1 MAAVDRCSTSE
12 VSRVSDISSINAEL
26 PPHVAAAQVLIG
38 RVLEPELAKEL
49 IVLLGSIAAITPD
62 EAFLL
67 MTANQLETA

>member
-1 MAAVDRCSTSE
+1 MAAVDRCALAE
-12 VSRVSDISSINAEL
+12 VARVTDISSINAEL
-26 PPHVAAAQVLIG
+26 PPHVAAAQMLVS

-67 MTANQLETA
+67 MTANQLETV